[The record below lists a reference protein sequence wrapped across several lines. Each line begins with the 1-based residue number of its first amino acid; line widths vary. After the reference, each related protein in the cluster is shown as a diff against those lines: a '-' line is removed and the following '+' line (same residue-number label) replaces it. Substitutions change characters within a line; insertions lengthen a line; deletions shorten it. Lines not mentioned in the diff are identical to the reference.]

1 MKKAIVSI
9 LVLVLVLSS
18 FGTVVYARQPD
29 KAFTYD
35 HTGVE
40 AVPSTNIYQVKVIVD
55 EYVMGTTK
63 MENPTDIFVDK
74 QDRIFILDSGNC
86 RVLVLD
92 KEYKCIK
99 VLEEFTYKVNVD
111 GEVKEEILTLAKDAQ
126 GLFFR
131 DATQMLYIADTE
143 NNRILVTDLDGNVLR
158 VHEKPKDENK
168 LLKEEDAYKP
178 KKVIVDNMG
187 IMYVTSGLVNTGA
200 LLVDSENNFL
210 GFYGINKIKASSEV
224 LTEYFWRSIM
234 TDAMNAQSEMS
245 FQPVEFYNMFWSED
259 RFVYA
264 VSPINDKVASSVV
277 KLNAL
282 GNDVSPQPIEFSED
296 YLKSFSY
303 GSSLLLADITVDNDG
318 AITLLEQET
327 GRIFQYDGE
336 CNLLAAFGGKGYQKG
351 SFQKPVSIE
360 SDSKN
365 NILILDKEKKTV
377 TVMEQTFYGQ
387 MIRTANRLYNEGLYM
402 ESIEPWQEVLRMN
415 ANYTQA
421 YVGMGKAFMSM
432 GDYKKAME
440 YFELGQSKEDYAD
453 AKAALREEIIRDNF
467 AVVAIVVVVILLGI
481 LFFEQIRDLIDRI
494 YWRLTR
500 KRG

>member
-18 FGTVVYARQPD
+18 FGTVAYARQPD

-40 AVPSTNIYQVKVIVD
+40 AVPSANIYQVKIIVD

-63 MENPTDIFVDK
+63 MDKPTDIFVDN
-74 QDRIFILDSGNC
+74 QDRTFILDAGNC
-86 RVLVLD
+86 RVIILD
-92 KEYKCIK
+92 KDYKCIK
-99 VLEEFTYKVNVD
+99 ILEEFTYTVESD
-111 GEVKEEILTLAKDAQ
+111 GEIKEEKTTLATGAQ

-131 DATQMLYIADTE
+131 DSNQLLYIADTE
-143 NNRILVTDLDGNVLR
+143 NDRILVTDLDGKLL
-158 VHEKPKDENK
+158 HIHGKPNDKNG

-178 KKVIVDNMG
+178 KKIIVDNMG
-187 IMYVTSGLVNTGA
+187 IMYVTSGMVNTGA
-200 LLVDSENNFL
+200 LLVDSANNFL
-210 GFYGINKIKASSEV
+210 GFYGINKIKASAEV
-224 LTEYFWRSIM
+224 LAEYFWRSIM

-264 VSPINDKVASSVV
+264 VSPVNDKVESSVV

-282 GNDVSPQPIEFSED
+282 GNDVSPNPIEFSEEF
-296 YLKSFSY
+296 LKSFTHST
-303 GSSLLLADITVDNDG
+303 SLLLADITVDKDG
-318 AITLLEQET
+318 AITMLERTT
-327 GRIFQYDGE
+327 GRIFQYDSE

-351 SFQKPVSIE
+351 SFQEAVSIE
-360 SDSKN
+360 CDSNN
-365 NILILDKEKKTV
+365 NILVLDEAKNTI

-387 MIRTANRLYNEGLYM
+387 KIREANRLYNEGLYEDSM
-402 ESIEPWQEVLRMN
+402 ASWQEVLRMN

-421 YVGMGKAFMSM
+421 YVGMGKAYMSE
-432 GDYKKAME
+432 GNYKKAME
-440 YFELGQSKEDYAD
+440 YFEIGQSKEDYAE
-453 AKAALREEIIRDNF
+453 AKAALREEVIRDNF
-467 AVVAIVVVVILLGI
+467 ALVAIIVIIILLVI
-481 LFFEQIRDLIDRI
+481 LFFDQIRDLIDRI
-494 YWRLTR
+494 YWRITR